1 MSAQPHSRRMSEER
15 FDGALERALSA
26 AQRAGAHSADA
37 LCIESDS
44 SEVRVRGEEIEHV
57 KQARERTLGLRVFVD
72 GGNGLRQAITS
83 TSDLSDEAVVR
94 LAEDSVALARET
106 APDPDA
112 GLPEGGFATDAPELE
127 LLAEEDRDAGIDRQ
141 IEAAR
146 EAEAAAR
153 EVDSRIVNSEGS
165 DAGSRFRR
173 VHYANSAG
181 FDGHYESASHSLSCS
196 PIAADE
202 NGAMQTDFWYT
213 IARSLGGLEDPSA
226 IGKRAAERALGHLGA
241 RRVPTGEYPVVFD
254 SPTARGLLG
263 SLVGC
268 LSGYAIYRKSS
279 FLAGR
284 LGESIAASQ
293 ITVIDDGRLPAGLG
307 SRPFDGEG
315 QPTRRNLIVEEGRL
329 RSYLLDSYSAGK
341 LGLRSTGNATRSA
354 GSAPGV
360 GSTNL
365 WLEPGTAGSLDEIV
379 ADTGK
384 GLLVTGMFGQGFNP
398 VTGDFSRGAKGFW
411 IENGVPS
418 YPVEEITIAG
428 NLGDML
434 CDVDAIGSE
443 LLWLGSVAAPPLR
456 IARMTVAGD

>member
-1 MSAQPHSRRMSEER
+1 MSAIRHV
-15 FDGALERALSA
+15 LSA
-26 AQRAGAHSADA
+26 AMGAGAHSADA
-37 LCIESDS
+37 VYIESES

-72 GGNGLRQAITS
+72 AGRGGLQQAISS
-83 TSDLSDEAVVR
+83 TSDLGENAIER
-94 LAEDSVALARET
+94 LAEQSVALARET

-112 GLPEGGFATDAPELE
+112 GLPEGGFAEELPELD
-127 LLAEEDRDAGIDRQ
+127 LVVADDRTAGIDHHL
-141 IEAAR
+141 EVAR

-153 EVDSRIVNSEGS
+153 QVDAKIVNSEGS
-165 DAGSRFRR
+165 DAGSSFRR
-173 VHYANSAG
+173 VHYVNSAG
-181 FDGHYESASHSLSCS
+181 FDGQYASATHSISCS

-202 NGAMQTDFWYT
+202 HGAMQTDSWYT
-213 IARSLGGLEDPSA
+213 VARSLAGLDTPGSV
-226 IGKRAAERALGHLGA
+226 GKRAAERALGQLGA
-241 RRVPTGEYPVVFD
+241 RRVPTGEYPVIFD
-254 SPTARGLLG
+254 SPTARSLLG

-284 LGESIAASQ
+284 LGQAIAASG
-293 ITVIDDGRLPAGLG
+293 ITVIDDGRLQAGLG

-315 QPTRRNLIVEEGRL
+315 QPTRRNLIVEGGRL
-329 RSYLLDSYSAGK
+329 CSYLLDSYSARK
-341 LGLRSTGNATRSA
+341 LDLTSTGNATRGA

-365 WLEPGTAGSLDEIV
+365 WLEPGASGSLDDIL

-411 IENGVPS
+411 IENGKPA

-434 CDVDAIGSE
+434 CDVDAIGNE

-456 IARMTVAGD
+456 IARMTVAGE

>member
-1 MSAQPHSRRMSEER
+1 MSTRSISKGVSSGR
-15 FDGALERALSA
+15 LERALSA
-26 AQRAGAHSADA
+26 AKRAGAHSADA
-37 LCIESDS
+37 VCIESEAT
-44 SEVRVRGEEIEHV
+44 EVRVRGEENEHV

-72 GGNGLRQAITS
+72 GGRGLRQAITS
-83 TSDLSDEAVVR
+83 TSDLSDAAILR
-94 LAEDSVALARET
+94 LAEESVALARET

-112 GLPEGGFATDAPELE
+112 GLPAGGFATDAPELE
-127 LLAEEDRDAGIDRQ
+127 LLAAEDREVGIERHVG
-141 IEAAR
+141 AAR

-153 EVDSRIVNSEGS
+153 QVDPRILNSEGS
-165 DAGSRFRR
+165 DAGSSFRTIR
-173 VHYANSAG
+173 YANSAG
-181 FDGHYESASHSLSCS
+181 FDGGYESAFHSLSCS

-202 NGAMQTDFWYT
+202 NGAMQTDTWYT
-213 IARSLGGLEDPSA
+213 VARSLRALEEPAA
-226 IGKRAAERALGHLGA
+226 IGKRAAERALSHLGA
-241 RRVPTGEYPVVFD
+241 RRVATGEYPVVFD
-254 SPTARGLLG
+254 SPTARSLLG

-268 LSGYAIYRKSS
+268 LSGYAIYRQSS

-284 LGESIAASQ
+284 LDEAIAASS
-293 ITVIDDGRLPAGLG
+293 ITVVDDGRLPAGLG

-315 QPTRRNLIVEEGRL
+315 QPTRRNRIVEKGRL
-329 RSYLLDSYSAGK
+329 RCYLLDCYSARK
-341 LGLRSTGNATRSA
+341 LGLESTGNATRSA

-365 WLEPGTAGSLDEIV
+365 WLEPGTAGSLDEIL

-411 IENGVPS
+411 IENGEPS

-434 CDVDAIGSE
+434 CDVDAIGDE

-456 IARMTVAGD
+456 IARMTVAGE